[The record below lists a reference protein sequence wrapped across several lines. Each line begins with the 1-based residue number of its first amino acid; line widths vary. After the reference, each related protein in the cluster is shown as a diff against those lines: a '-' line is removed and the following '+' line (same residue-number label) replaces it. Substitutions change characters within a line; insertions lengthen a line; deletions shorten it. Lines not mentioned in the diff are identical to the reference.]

1 MFFSLATIKMSAAH
15 CSSQDNLSN
24 SSEDFELAMAS
35 AAKKAKLEVTA
46 FTQIDLEKLTLK
58 QLGKS
63 KNGQTMVFPLVAG
76 EAIRT
81 NLTPNDWF
89 TAPFGFDLSG
99 TYEKPSFLGGK
110 APETL
115 DYPESLSLKLNL
127 QEAQGEFLM
136 KLDEAAQK
144 AYAETSPAKWSPLV
158 TGKDKYTSCKVSV
171 VLRGAGLTKL
181 VVVEDGAV
189 KRGQSF
195 EFLESFKKNFRYAEV
210 KLVVRVKKLWC
221 MGGKA
226 GLSLEATQLVLKPT
240 ARPEEEDAFSNDTDL
255 LAL

>member
-1 MFFSLATIKMSAAH
+1 MSAAH

-81 NLTPNDWF
+81 NLTPDDWF
-89 TAPFGFDLSG
+89 TTPFGFDLSG

-110 APETL
+110 APETP

-127 QEAQGEFLM
+127 
-136 KLDEAAQK
+136 
-144 AYAETSPAKWSPLV
+144 
-158 TGKDKYTSCKVSV
+158 
-171 VLRGAGLTKL
+171 R
-181 VVVEDGAV
+181 
-189 KRGQSF
+189 KRRLNS
-195 EFLESFKKNFRYAEV
+195 S
-210 KLVVRVKKLWC
+210 
-221 MGGKA
+221 
-226 GLSLEATQLVLKPT
+226 
-240 ARPEEEDAFSNDTDL
+240 
-255 LAL
+255 